1 MRTFEKVI
9 IVGASSGIGFAL
21 AEQLLKEGSAVAMVS
36 RRSEPMQAL
45 AGIHPGK
52 AFVYAHDVTNYAEVP
67 ALFQQITKDLGG
79 LDLIVYSSGVMPA
92 MDVHEFNSEKDRNII
107 EVNVIGAIAWLNEA
121 AKRFEQLK
129 GGAIV
134 GISSVAGERGRVG
147 NPAYCTSKAALT
159 TFLESLRNRLSRYG
173 VKVIT
178 IKPGMVDTAM
188 TRGKPG
194 QLWVISPE
202 EFATRMLRVARQG
215 KNTAFIP
222 GRWRFVMFVIR
233 NIPSFIFS
241 RLSI

>member
-1 MRTFEKVI
+1 MRKFERALI
-9 IVGASSGIGFAL
+9 IGASSGIGLAL
-21 AEQLLKEGSAVAMVS
+21 AEQLLKEGSSVAMVA

-45 AGIHPGK
+45 ASSYPGK
-52 AFVYAHDVTNYAEVP
+52 AFVYRHDVTKYEEIP
-67 ALFQQITKDLGG
+67 TLFQQITKDLGG
-79 LDLIVYSSGVMPA
+79 LDLVIYSSGVMPA
-92 MDVHEFNSEKDRNII
+92 MDVHEFNFEKDRNII

-121 AKRFEQLK
+121 AQRFEQLK
-129 GGAIV
+129 CGTIV

-159 TFLESLRNRLSRYG
+159 TYLESLRNRLLRYG
-173 VKVIT
+173 VKVVT

-202 EFATRMLRVARQG
+202 EFAKRMILIARKG

-233 NIPSFIFS
+233 NIPSFVFS